1 MTTMKSLRKSIQNF
15 YSSRY
20 GLHALVLLMSLSL
33 AGIGVVQWLWIDSV
47 VKVREEKYEE
57 RVRTSLETI
66 IQRLERKKQVVF
78 IRTKAGEKK
87 IIDGRLKDNL
97 TEDLSSIINQ
107 PSAKGQG
114 NEPTTLDADIK
125 IIRRE
130 ESEDLKTPEE
140 ESSKHKNQINYSS
153 LDSFLTDSN
162 KQITHI
168 HLEKKEDLHTNM
180 TLEFEKQ
187 DDPVEKRI
195 NLHSLDEIVI
205 REVQEKALGD
215 GCEYALWNSKTDSI
229 LFQSDGFQPGFI
241 EKSYRATLFPE
252 DFEAKDDFLLLYLP
266 DKNKIVLHSMALL
279 LSGSIIFTLIIVVIF
294 FITARFASKQKKIS
308 RIKSD
313 FINNMT
319 HEFKTP
325 IATISLATD
334 AIKNPKVIHD
344 VRKIEKFVDIIKE
357 ENQRMNKQVE
367 RTLQMALLEKEDLEF
382 KGEHTDLNALTAKAI
397 QIFELKM
404 NEKRGRLVFIQD
416 IAKPTAYVD
425 EVHFLNVVH
434 NLLDN
439 AVKYS
444 SVQPDIRV
452 ELFSS
457 NDQVHLLVK
466 DKGIGIRKEN
476 QQKIFEKFFREATG
490 DIHNVKGFGLGLS
503 YVKAVVKAFGGQ
515 VQLSSTPGKG
525 STFEIILPKITE
537 HNGK

>member
-1 MTTMKSLRKSIQNF
+1 MKSLRKNIKSF

-20 GLHALVLLMSLSL
+20 GLHILVLLMSLSL
-33 AGIGVVQWLWIDSV
+33 AGIGVVQWLWIDSA

-66 IQRLERKKQVVF
+66 IQRLDRKQQVIF
-78 IRTKAGEKK
+78 IRKTPGEK
-87 IIDGRLKDNL
+87 
-97 TEDLSSIINQ
+97 TIINGEVQDSISGDLISNIIQ
-107 PSAKGQG
+107 PAGKSQESK
-114 NEPTTLDADIK
+114 PTTIDADIK
-125 IIRRE
+125 IIRRD
-130 ESEDLKTPEE
+130 ESGELKTTEE
-140 ESSKHKNQINYSS
+140 ESNKHKNQINYSS
-153 LDSFLTDSN
+153 LDSFFADSN
-162 KQITHI
+162 MQITHI
-168 HLEKKEDLHTNM
+168 HIEKKEDLHSNM
-180 TLEFEKQ
+180 MLEFEKQ
-187 DDPVEKRI
+187 DDPLEKRI
-195 NLHSLDEIVI
+195 NLHSLDELVI

-215 GCEYALWNSKTDSI
+215 GCEYALWNSKSDSI
-229 LFQSDGFQPGFI
+229 LFQSEGFQPGFI

-252 DFEAKDDFLLLYLP
+252 DFVAKDDFLLLYLP

-294 FITARFASKQKKIS
+294 FITARFASKQKKLS

-334 AIKNPKVIHD
+334 AIKNPKVIKD
-344 VRKIEKFVDIIKE
+344 VRKVENFVDIIKE

-382 KGEHTDLNALTAKAI
+382 KGEYTDLNALTAKAI
-397 QIFELKM
+397 QNFELKM

-416 IAKPTAYVD
+416 IAKPTTYVD

-452 ELFSS
+452 ELFSR
-457 NDQVHLLVK
+457 DEQVHLVVQ

-476 QQKIFEKFFREATG
+476 QQKIFEKFFRETAG

-515 VQLSSTPGKG
+515 VQLSSIPGKG
-525 STFEIILPKITE
+525 STFEIMLPKITA

>member
-1 MTTMKSLRKSIQNF
+1 MESLRKSIKSF

-20 GLHALVLLMSLSL
+20 GLHILVLLMSLSL
-33 AGIGVVQWLWIDSV
+33 AGIGVVQWLWIDSA
-47 VKVREEKYEE
+47 VKVREQKYEE

-66 IQRLERKKQVVF
+66 IQRLERKQQVIF
-78 IRTKAGEKK
+78 IRKKPGEKT
-87 IIDGRLKDNL
+87 IIDGRLKDNT
-97 TEDLSSIINQ
+97 TEDLISNINH
-107 PSAKGQG
+107 PDGKGQ
-114 NEPTTLDADIK
+114 ESESTTLDADIK
-125 IIRRE
+125 IIRRK
-130 ESEDLKTPEE
+130 ESEPLKIPDNENI
-140 ESSKHKNQINYSS
+140 KHKDQINYSS
-153 LDSFLTDSN
+153 LDSFFSDSN
-162 KQITHI
+162 TQITHI
-168 HLEKKEDLHTNM
+168 HIEKKEDLHSNM
-180 TLEFEKQ
+180 MLEFEKQ

-252 DFEAKDDFLLLYLP
+252 DFVAKDDFLLLYLP

-294 FITARFASKQKKIS
+294 FITASFASKQKKLS

-344 VRKIEKFVDIIKE
+344 ERKIEKFVDIIKE

-367 RTLQMALLEKEDLEF
+367 HTLQMALLEKEDLEF
-382 KGEHTDLNALTAKAI
+382 KGEYTDLNAITAKAI
-397 QIFELKM
+397 QNFELKM

-416 IAKPTAYVD
+416 TTKPMAYVD
-425 EVHFLNVVH
+425 EIHFLTIVH

-444 SVQPDIRV
+444 GVQPDIRV
-452 ELFSS
+452 ELFST
-457 NDQVHLLVK
+457 DKQIHLVVK

-515 VQLSSTPGKG
+515 VQLSSTPAKG